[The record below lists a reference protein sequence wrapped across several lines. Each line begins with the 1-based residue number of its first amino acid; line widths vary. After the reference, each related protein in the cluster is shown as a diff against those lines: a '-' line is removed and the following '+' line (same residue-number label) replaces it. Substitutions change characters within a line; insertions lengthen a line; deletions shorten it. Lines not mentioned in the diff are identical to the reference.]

1 MDYSNIIFQTLVSTV
16 DGVGA
21 STGKQTEVAFNENFE
36 LVKTLLETLF
46 SIAAITVTSEQITQI
61 KADTSTNPPIL
72 YYTLDP
78 LDTDPSEIHWTKLV
92 AVGFSDIAG
101 NPTDNIAL
109 KTVLDQKGGA
119 EDVSTLK
126 TQMLA
131 AQSDI
136 SGLQTT
142 VAGHTSTIGTHTS
155 AINSIQGEL
164 PDTVHTE
171 HGETLLLR
179 YVTQSGTLE
188 FSTDGT
194 HWLDVASQGT
204 SFANLTGNAYDNTSL
219 VNYVA
224 QEIQTAI
231 LGITTD
237 FVSTSAFNDH
247 TLNSNNP
254 HGVTKAQL
262 GLGDVENYSAANMP
276 ISNAA
281 AQEFS
286 TLRTRFPVFYY
297 MGTSEYIALPD
308 VENAIY
314 VTGTAFSSGT
324 GPTPSQP

>member
-46 SIAAITVTSEQITQI
+46 SIAAITVTSEEITQI
-61 KADTSTNPPIL
+61 KADTSTNPATL

-78 LDTDPSEIHWTKLV
+78 INEDPSNITWTKLV
-92 AVGFSDIAG
+92 AVRFSDIAG

-109 KTVLDQKGGA
+109 KTILDQKGGA
-119 EDVSTLK
+119 EDVATLK

-142 VAGHTSTIGTHTS
+142 VADHSTTIGSHTS

-179 YVTQSGTLE
+179 YVSQAGTLE
-188 FSTDGT
+188 FSIDGV
-194 HWLDVASQGT
+194 HWIDVASQGT
-204 SFANLTGNAYDNTSL
+204 SFANLSGNAYDNVSL

-224 QEIQTAI
+224 QEIQSAI
-231 LGITTD
+231 TSITVD
-237 FVSTSAFNDH
+237 FVSTDTFNEHILDG
-247 TLNSNNP
+247 NNP
-254 HGVTKAQL
+254 HRVTKAQL
-262 GLGDVENYSAANMP
+262 GLGNVDNYSAADMP

-286 TLRTRFPVFYY
+286 TLRDRFPVFYY
-297 MGTSEYIALPD
+297 LSTPEYCDLPETED
-308 VENAIY
+308 AIY
-314 VTGTAFSSGT
+314 VTGSAFSSSG
-324 GPTPSQP
+324 GGGN